1 MRLIYAKNKSYP
13 ERGYC
18 DKKWKVWNKNVSFC
32 SLSHGEKSGLIQLP
46 EANEPTELY
55 AGKNCGKRYGS
66 SCR

>member
-1 MRLIYAKNKSYP
+1 MQKIKAIRKGYTVIKN
-13 ERGYC
+13 E
-18 DKKWKVWNKNVSFC
+18 
-32 SLSHGEKSGLIQLP
+32 SLSHGEKSGLIQFP